1 MSEEIQEL
9 EEIVKTYT
17 WIESFEKEFES
28 YLKEKTKEQL
38 NIILGQEPYKLS
50 LNGTPFKVKNTKY
63 PYRKLGGYVAF
74 LVTDWIKIQDSLEMI
89 CNLLFNGTVN
99 SLKVLAYLRE
109 NKIGADGFSNYL
121 FCNYGIILTNIRNL
135 TDDDKTDD
143 DKTGDLQKDNIKN
156 LILELG
162 RSTNLLSVGSK
173 SIEKCNEIKSDIGNK
188 ISIDIYE
195 CIHPSGNNLING
207 RDKEYYEN
215 WYNLISSN
223 NKNLYKFSI
232 FKYIKYK

>member
-50 LNGTPFKVKNTKY
+50 LNGTPFKVENTKY

-89 CNLLFNGTVN
+89 CNLLFNGSVN

-109 NKIGADGFSNYL
+109 NKIKANEFSDYL
-121 FCNYGIILTNIRNL
+121 FCNYGIILTNITNS
-135 TDDDKTDD
+135 TY
-143 DKTGDLQKDNIKN
+143 GDNVSNIKDI
-156 LILELG
+156 ILGLD
-162 RSTNLLSVGSK
+162 RSTNLLSVGSE
-173 SIEKCNEIKSDIGNK
+173 SIEKYNEIKSDIIRNGIN
-188 ISIDIYE
+188 IDIYK

-207 RDKEYYEN
+207 RDKTYYKN
-215 WYNLISSN
+215 WYNLISN
-223 NKNLYKFSI
+223 NKNKSLKTFSI
-232 FKYIKYK
+232 FK